1 MPGPAERGVPWYAE
15 EENMGLLVM
24 GGFSHSRLRS
34 LVLGSTTA
42 ELMRACKIPVLLLK

>member
-1 MPGPAERGVPWYAE
+1 
-15 EENMGLLVM
+15 MGA
-24 GGFSHSRLRS
+24 FSHSRLRN